1 MVRVICL
8 CLFALASGAASAGS
22 VEILEFTASWCG
34 PCRTMAPAMERLR
47 AAGYPLQIVDVDQSP
62 QVAKQYGVTH
72 LPTILL
78 VQDGKE
84 IGRRVGAR
92 SYVELV
98 RWFKQEGV
106 QVGSAAPS
114 APLIR
119 GQSPDAAAL
128 PARQPTPRPTPASLP
143 ASQAPASPPARQSVG
158 PPANATQAT
167 AGPAPSRAT
176 ADNSGGPSAVSRAL
190 AATVRLRVEDE
201 RGYSFGTGTIIDV
214 SGSDALIVTCGH
226 IFRDSQGKGKITVD
240 LFGAGGVHTVEGRLL
255 GYEADRRDIGFVVIR
270 PGIPVQSVPVAARSQ
285 PLQVGL
291 PVFSIGC
298 NRGADPTVEQTRITA
313 VNRYAHGPNLEIEGQ
328 PIDGRSGGGLFSQNG
343 ELIGVCN
350 AADPQENKGLYA
362 SLPLVHEHLAKLGL
376 ARLIRDEAVATAADG
391 NRLAPVTMPSVPPT
405 RSTVAAAQQPSTSSQ
420 RSAGADELICVV
432 RDPRTGQQRVI
443 VVKQPPRQ
451 LIAQLEAAAAPRRN
465 MPAQPSPGPTPSGSR
480 PIVRGQSQQ

>member
-8 CLFALASGAASAGS
+8 FVFALASGAATAGS

-62 QVAKQYGVTH
+62 QVAKRYGVTH

-106 QVGSAAPS
+106 QVGSAARS

-119 GQSPDAAAL
+119 GQSPDTAAL
-128 PARQPTPRPTPASLP
+128 PAGQPTRRPTP
-143 ASQAPASPPARQSVG
+143 
-158 PPANATQAT
+158 
-167 AGPAPSRAT
+167 SRAA
-176 ADNSGGPSAVSRAL
+176 ADNSGDPSAVSRAL

-240 LFGAGGVHTVEGRLL
+240 LFGAGGVRTVEGRLL

-270 PGIPVQSVPVAARSQ
+270 PGIPIQSVPVAARSQ

-328 PIDGRSGGGLFSQNG
+328 PIDGRSGGGLFSQKG

-376 ARLIRDEAVATAADG
+376 ARLIRNEGAAAAADG
-391 NRLAPVTMPSVPPT
+391 NRLAPVTMPSAPPT
-405 RSTVAAAQQPSTSSQ
+405 RSTVAATRQRSRSTEPST
-420 RSAGADELICVV
+420 GELICVV
-432 RDPRTGQQRVI
+432 RDPQTGQQRVI

-451 LIAQLEAAAAPRRN
+451 LIAQLEAAAAPRPTTPTG
-465 MPAQPSPGPTPSGSR
+465 PAPASAPSGTR